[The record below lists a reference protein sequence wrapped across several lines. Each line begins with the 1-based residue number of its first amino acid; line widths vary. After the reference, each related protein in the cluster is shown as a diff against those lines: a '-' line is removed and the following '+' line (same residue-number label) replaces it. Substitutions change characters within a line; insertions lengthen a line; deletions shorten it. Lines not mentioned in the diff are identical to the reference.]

1 MAVTQSERMTKE
13 VCAGLLAPY
22 DSWGHRQAIF
32 RFVKDI
38 PWSRRHPTY
47 RVLAELEAR
56 LPQLAD
62 RPIAFIWGLQDWC
75 FRTECLDRF
84 LEIYPDAEVHRF
96 GDAGHYVVEDAHER
110 IVPIVRDF
118 LARHPLR
125 GTQQQSTARPAGQG
139 I

>member
-1 MAVTQSERMTKE
+1 MNHFNPEALP
-13 VCAGLLAPY
+13 GLMCRSLLSVGY
-22 DSWGHRQAIF
+22 DGRLYDCDFNQML
-32 RFVKDI
+32 DI
-38 PWSRRHPTY
+38 P
-47 RVLAELEAR
+47 
-56 LPQLAD
+56 LPGPERSIFDLDDLGVLAD